1 MKLSALLV
9 RHSPERFAQGT
20 GSNALKYAGVRRGF
34 ASATSEEKSNALS
47 LRTII
52 LVRQEFAG
60 FVLGKRGTFPCMNSF
75 KRTVGEWLYRH
86 ANPDDFTPGSPKHL
100 KLMAVL
106 MTIAL
111 ALLLPK

>member
-1 MKLSALLV
+1 LLDIPPSV
-9 RHSPERFAQGT
+9 RTGYRFQRT
-20 GSNALKYAGVRRGF
+20 EVRWGRRWL
-34 ASATSEEKSNALS
+34 ASATGEEKSNALS

-52 LVRQEFAG
+52 RTRQEFAG
-60 FVLGKRGTFPCMNSF
+60 FVLGMRGSLPGMNF
-75 KRTVGEWLYRH
+75 LRRTVGEWLYRH
-86 ANPDDFTPGSPKHL
+86 ANPDDFSPGSPKHL